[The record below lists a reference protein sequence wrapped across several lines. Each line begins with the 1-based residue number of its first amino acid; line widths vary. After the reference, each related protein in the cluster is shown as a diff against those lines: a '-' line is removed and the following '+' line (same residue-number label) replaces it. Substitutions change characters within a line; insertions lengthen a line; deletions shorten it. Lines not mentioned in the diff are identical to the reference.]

1 MATETCVGPLVS
13 LRTVLPTRC
22 PVQRPGLPTAGK
34 GSFLDPLVIP
44 TGPVTLQAVWVGHR

>member
-44 TGPVTLQAVWVGHR
+44 TGPVRLQAVWVGHR